1 MARVETII
9 VGGGIAAG
17 IPFVT
22 NGFTYV
28 QNNSPPSIAS
38 SPVMSQVLGADPA
51 VLITDSTDPAPAD
64 TSILRVKGGF
74 VSEYPGAAGSCV
86 MGIGITLT
94 VAQADAIA
102 IGHNAGKTAAFGQ
115 DGVQIG
121 FDAQAGGRGIAIGS
135 SAQAAAAGGT
145 SAHICIGAG
154 AQSTSAGAGNDCV
167 VIGSAKIDGGRV
179 VAIGTGNLTGS
190 IFDATVIQGFAISP
204 GPLLQHLIAIR
215 GTVRAFGGMAFNT
228 SAEVLAGHGG
238 AQVYGVGAVST
249 GAGHIVF
256 GSDNFT
262 VPHVTT
268 LVLGGDT
275 QDATEDKL
283 IRFANASALANNPGS
298 NARIQAPL
306 STGNATPGALQ
317 IRCGIV
323 GASGGTLQTA
333 RTSAEFRTSATAGD
347 TDFLLYDVDNA
358 TLERVTVGAADSGG
372 VGFKLLRIPN

>member
-1 MARVETII
+1 MAHVETIV
-9 VGGGIAAG
+9 VGGGVGAG
-17 IPFVT
+17 IPFVV

-28 QNNSPPSIAS
+28 QNNTPPLMAS
-38 SPVMSQVLGADPA
+38 SPVMSQVLGVAPA
-51 VLITDSTDPAPAD
+51 VLITATTDPGAADPA
-64 TSILRVKGGF
+64 ILRVNGGF

-86 MGIGITLT
+86 MGLGITLT

-154 AQSTSAGAGNDCV
+154 AQSTSSGAGNDCV
-167 VIGSAKIDGGRV
+167 VIGSAKVDGGRV

-204 GPLLQHLIAIR
+204 GPLLQHIIAIR

-275 QDATEDKL
+275 QDTTEDKL
-283 IRFANASALANNPGS
+283 IRFANASALANNSGS
-298 NARIQAPL
+298 NGRIQAPL
-306 STGNATPGALQ
+306 STGNAAPGALQ
-317 IRCGIV
+317 FLAGVV
-323 GASGGTLQTA
+323 GAPGGTLQVA
-333 RTSAEFRTSATAGD
+333 RVSMEVRTSIVAAD
-347 TDFLLYDVDNA
+347 TDLLVFDVNNGVLA
-358 TLERVTVGAADSGG
+358 RVTVGAAGSGG